1 MLMQMLIK
9 CKAKSHLVS
18 MPLGSN

>member
-18 MPLGSN
+18 MSLGSN